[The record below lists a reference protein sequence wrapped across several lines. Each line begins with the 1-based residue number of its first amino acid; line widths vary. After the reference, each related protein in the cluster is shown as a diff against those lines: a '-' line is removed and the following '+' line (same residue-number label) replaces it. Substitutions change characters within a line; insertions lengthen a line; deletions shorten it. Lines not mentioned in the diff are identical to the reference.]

1 MELKVA
7 MVVSLALITCIA
19 AAGCASNVTTSPNP
33 AQTESNKSNQTGHDK
48 ILSAVIGD
56 DKQAYVNAVWTK
68 TVNNDVQWTNDTSA
82 MVTFKIG
89 YSKGVLN
96 YTAKYVKF
104 PTISDANAFVKSISS
119 GYNNTNALTLS
130 SDPALTTA
138 TSVNTHENYKKVT
151 NMSPTTL
158 SYVKLVHDEP
168 TQYENQY
175 IIQTGEVV
183 ATYDAVV
190 HRV

>member
-1 MELKVA
+1 MKLKVA
-7 MVVSLALITCIA
+7 IVVSLALITCIV
-19 AAGCASNVTTSPNP
+19 AAGCTSNMTTSPNP
-33 AQTESNKSNQTGHDK
+33 AQTESNKGNQTGHDK
-48 ILSAVIGD
+48 ILSAVIAD

-82 MVTFKIG
+82 MVTFRIG

-96 YTAKYVKF
+96 YTAKYIKF

-130 SDPALTTA
+130 SDPALTIA
-138 TSVNTHENYKKVT
+138 TSGNTHENYKKVT

-158 SYVKLVHDEP
+158 SYVKLVHEEP
-168 TQYENQY
+168 AQYENQY

>member
-1 MELKVA
+1 MKLKVII
-7 MVVSLALITCIA
+7 VVSLALITCIV
-19 AAGCASNVTTSPNP
+19 AAGCTSNVTTSPNP

-48 ILSAVIGD
+48 ILSAVIND
-56 DKQAYVNAVWTK
+56 DKQAYVKAVWTK
-68 TVNNDVQWTNDTSA
+68 TVNNDVQWNNDTSA

>member
-1 MELKVA
+1 MKLKVA
-7 MVVSLALITCIA
+7 IVVSVALITCIV
-19 AAGCASNVTTSPNP
+19 AAGCTSNMTTSPNP
-33 AQTESNKSNQTGHDK
+33 AQTESNKGNQTGHDK
-48 ILSAVIGD
+48 ILSAVIAD

-96 YTAKYVKF
+96 YTAKYDKF
-104 PTISDANAFVKSISS
+104 PTISDANAFVKSISL

-138 TSVNTHENYKKVT
+138 TSINTHENYKKVT

-183 ATYDAVV
+183 ATFDAVV

>member
-1 MELKVA
+1 MKLKVII
-7 MVVSLALITCIA
+7 VVSLALITCIV
-19 AAGCASNVTTSPNP
+19 AAGCTSNVTTSPNP

-48 ILSAVIGD
+48 ILSAVIND
-56 DKQAYVNAVWTK
+56 DKQAYVKAVWTK
-68 TVNNDVQWTNDTSA
+68 TVNNDVQWNNDTSA

-104 PTISDANAFVKSISS
+104 PTISDANAFVKSINS

>member
-1 MELKVA
+1 MKLKVA
-7 MVVSLALITCIA
+7 IVVSLALITCIV
-19 AAGCASNVTTSPNP
+19 AAGCTSNVTTSPNP
-33 AQTESNKSNQTGHDK
+33 AQTESNKSNQTGRDK
-48 ILSAVIGD
+48 ILSAVIAD

-82 MVTFKIG
+82 MVTFRIG

-96 YTAKYVKF
+96 YTAKYIKF

-130 SDPALTTA
+130 SDPALTIA
-138 TSVNTHENYKKVT
+138 TSGNTHENYKKVT

-158 SYVKLVHDEP
+158 SYVKLVHEEP
-168 TQYENQY
+168 AQYENQY

>member
-1 MELKVA
+1 MKLKVA
-7 MVVSLALITCIA
+7 IVVSLALITCIV
-19 AAGCASNVTTSPNP
+19 AAGCTSNVTTSPNP

-48 ILSAVIGD
+48 ILSAVIAD

-82 MVTFKIG
+82 MVTFRIG

-130 SDPALTTA
+130 SDPALTIA
-138 TSVNTHENYKKVT
+138 TSGNTHENYKKVT

-158 SYVKLVHDEP
+158 SYVKLVHEEP

>member
-1 MELKVA
+1 MKLKVA
-7 MVVSLALITCIA
+7 IVVSLALITCIV
-19 AAGCASNVTTSPNP
+19 AAGCTSNVTTSPNP

-48 ILSAVIGD
+48 ILSAVIAD

-82 MVTFKIG
+82 MVTFRIG

-96 YTAKYVKF
+96 YTAKYIKF

-130 SDPALTTA
+130 SDPALTIA
-138 TSVNTHENYKKVT
+138 TSGNTHENYKKVT

-158 SYVKLVHDEP
+158 SYVKLVHEEP
-168 TQYENQY
+168 AQYENQY